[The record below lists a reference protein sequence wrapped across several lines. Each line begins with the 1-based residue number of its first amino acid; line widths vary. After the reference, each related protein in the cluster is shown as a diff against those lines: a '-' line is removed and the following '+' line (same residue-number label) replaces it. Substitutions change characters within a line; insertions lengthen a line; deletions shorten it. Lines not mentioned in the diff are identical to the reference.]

1 MKIITTNFIFR
12 LFLNL
17 ILFIIIFVGNNNVK
31 PQILYS
37 ISTTG
42 LLIGKGAEV
51 KGPHHPVSSDPVLAP
66 LSHSAPISA
75 SEVFMRRRRK

>member
-1 MKIITTNFIFR
+1 MKIINKSNIIFQ

-17 ILFIIIFVGNNNVK
+17 ILFIILINNVK

-51 KGPHHPVSSDPVLAP
+51 GPHHPVSSDPVLAP
-66 LSHSAPISA
+66 LSHSAPSKFIK
-75 SEVFMRRRRK
+75 FK

>member
-17 ILFIIIFVGNNNVK
+17 ILFIIFVGNNNVK

-51 KGPHHPVSSDPVLAP
+51 
-66 LSHSAPISA
+66 
-75 SEVFMRRRRK
+75 